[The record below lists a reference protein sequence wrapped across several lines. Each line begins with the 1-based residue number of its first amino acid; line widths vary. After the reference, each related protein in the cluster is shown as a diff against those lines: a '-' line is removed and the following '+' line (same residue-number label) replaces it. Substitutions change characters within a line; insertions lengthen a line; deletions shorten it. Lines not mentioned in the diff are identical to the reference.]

1 MAIQS
6 YQDEGTRD
14 IAESINSKAA
24 RRTLPVPLHPL
35 ARRRMAVLDAMT
47 SMAELTL
54 FPGWRL
60 EQLRGDRSGQYSLRI
75 NDQYRICFAWN
86 GIDVFEVEITDYH

>member
-14 IAESINSKAA
+14 IAEAVNSKAA
-24 RRTLPVPLHPL
+24 RRALPVHLHLP
-35 ARRRMAVLDAMT
+35 ARRRMAALHAMT
-47 SMAELTL
+47 ALADLAL

-60 EQLRGDRSGQYSLRI
+60 EQLEGDRSGQYSVRI
-75 NDQYRICFAWN
+75 NDQYRICFTWN
-86 GIDVFEVEITDYH
+86 GIDALSVEITDYH

>member
-6 YQDEGTRD
+6 YRDEGTRD
-14 IAESINSKAA
+14 IADGVNSKAA
-24 RRTLPVPLHPL
+24 RRVLPVYLHSPARKRL
-35 ARRRMAVLDAMT
+35 ATLNAMT
-47 SMAELTL
+47 AFADLAV

-60 EQLRGDRSGQYSLRI
+60 EQLKGDRSGQYSVRI

-86 GIDVFEVEITDYH
+86 GIDALSVEITDYH